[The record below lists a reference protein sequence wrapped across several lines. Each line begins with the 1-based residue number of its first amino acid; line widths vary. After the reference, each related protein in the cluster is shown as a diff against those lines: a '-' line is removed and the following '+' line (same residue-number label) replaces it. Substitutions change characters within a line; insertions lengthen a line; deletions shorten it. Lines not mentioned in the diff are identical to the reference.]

1 MCGYF
6 CARFIDF
13 MLKGKS
19 LLDHS
24 NSFSS
29 NKYKKNQ
36 NFIIIFLIDFKQI
49 KIIKIYI
56 IDCDKYLDLKT
67 LNISIICS

>member
-6 CARFIDF
+6 CTRFIDF
-13 MLKGKS
+13 MLKGES
-19 LLDHS
+19 LLDYS

-36 NFIIIFLIDFKQI
+36 NYIIIFLIDFKQI
-49 KIIKIYI
+49 K
-56 IDCDKYLDLKT
+56 L
-67 LNISIICS
+67 